1 MLTLSAM
8 RCHTMM
14 CKSLSRLLGGL
25 APGLFLLASP
35 TLVGLAHA
43 QEKRP
48 TLSC

>member
-1 MLTLSAM
+1 
-8 RCHTMM
+8 MM

-25 APGLFLLASP
+25 TPGLFLLASP